1 MEAVDNKGSEAISSL
16 SLKEGSG
23 TSPNTKGD
31 SDKTAIENGGLNGS
45 SEKKISQEKESVEK
59 DEAKIPIKQSE
70 PSGGKQGS
78 NKSAEIVNK
87 KSSRE
92 EKYSRR
98 KDERGVDQVMKGL
111 NSFETPQEKLDALV
125 KKYSEI
131 YDENRKLQ
139 TQTKNYERRLIQV
152 EREKDSA
159 QSEHSKSVLARSR
172 LEGLCRELQRQNRA
186 IKEESVLKIREEEEK
201 RKEVSNKFQ
210 STLAEITSL
219 MQQNNEK
226 NSKLRDDNIE
236 MTTKFKSV
244 CEQYELR
251 VQQVEKISKQMQLEA
266 QLADAKLAKAHLE
279 AKAEKENMLREKQD
293 LLLEL
298 TQCQVRAREQ
308 EKTELKLREQVELYT
323 NKYDEFQT
331 ALSRSNEVFGGFKDE
346 MDKMSKKIVKLE
358 KETSTWKLRWEK
370 SHQALLEMATDKQQ
384 RDAELSL
391 ANRQL
396 NQLHKL
402 CRTLTEERAKLMAQI
417 NAIGANTPTDTAK
430 EDKLAADIAEDRR
443 KLNDTLDSLQSVIL
457 ERELLHKQQ
466 QLEKQQQQL
475 QVELQKQL
483 AAEPKAEACEVK
495 TAEKSLD
502 SKTSCSKPAETKT
515 PVGKNAEQSK
525 KKGKKQKSGRQPSD
539 KPTPSEELKPELKEG
554 TASPSGNTDLSNGN
568 PSQAEL
574 TTSAE
579 QNQVEAQGSSAPVTD
594 LSLSDSLPVSTPP
607 ITEPEIL
614 SQVQPKIKDVTE
626 KLIVASPD
634 SKPLSAQ
641 EPKASK
647 EAVAPSN
654 SACNVPSAPATFS
667 YAAALG
673 SKPAEPLAE
682 KNQIEKTPAEPVVEK
697 SQIEKTP
704 AEKVVEQ
711 SQIEETP
718 AEKVVEK
725 SQIEKTPT
733 EQVKEKSEIEKAPTD
748 PVKEKSQIEKTPT
761 EPVKEKSQIE
771 KTPTE
776 PAKEK
781 GQIEKTPTEPVKEK
795 GQIEKTPTEPVKEK
809 SQIEKTEKVLAVP
822 HTDAAV
828 PETVNTVSA
837 TVDAVNGVPKPK
849 AMEAAI
855 TPSEEVTAAV
865 PLVVS
870 PPKKSKES
878 GRKRKK

>member
-1 MEAVDNKGSEAISSL
+1 MEAVDNKGSEAISSAAP
-16 SLKEGSG
+16 KEGPG
-23 TSPNTKGD
+23 TPPKSKGD
-31 SDKTAIENGGLNGS
+31 LQEKPAAENGGVNGS
-45 SEKKISQEKESVEK
+45 SDKNLPQEKESVGK
-59 DEAKIPIKQSE
+59 DEAKNPTKQFEST
-70 PSGGKQGS
+70 GGKQS
-78 NKSAEIVNK
+78 NNKPAEIVNK

-92 EKYSRR
+92 DKHSRR

-111 NSFETPQEKLDALV
+111 NAFETPQEKLDALV

-244 CEQYELR
+244 CEQYEIR

-279 AKAEKENMLREKQD
+279 AKAEKEVLLRDKQE

-358 KETSTWKLRWEK
+358 KETTTWKMRWEK

-417 NAIGANTPTDTAK
+417 NAIGATTPTDTAK

-483 AAEPKAEACEVK
+483 AAEPKTEASEAK
-495 TAEKSLD
+495 TSEKPLD
-502 SKTSCSKPAETKT
+502 SKASSSKPGEIKASE
-515 PVGKNAEQSK
+515 VKNGEQTK
-525 KKGKKQKSGRQPSD
+525 KKGKKQKSGRQPAD
-539 KPTPSEELKPELKEG
+539 KLVATEELKPEIKAKDDTVSPSEG
-554 TASPSGNTDLSNGN
+554 TNLQNETSSPVDPESSVHVASP
-568 PSQAEL
+568 AEP
-574 TTSAE
+574 
-579 QNQVEAQGSSAPVTD
+579 NQVEVQESSAPTSVP
-594 LSLSDSLPVSTPP
+594 LLGDSLPLSTPLV
-607 ITEPEIL
+607 TEPEPETPNL
-614 SQVQPKIKDVTE
+614 VEPKKDVDVST
-626 KLIVASPD
+626 VADPD
-634 SKPLSAQ
+634 SKPLQVEELQVS
-641 EPKASK
+641 SK
-647 EAVAPSN
+647 PVAPS
-654 SACNVPSAPATFS
+654 SSPISVPSAPSTFS

-673 SKPAEPLAE
+673 SKPAEPVAE
-682 KNQIEKTPAEPVVEK
+682 KCQIQKTEELPAV
-697 SQIEKTP
+697 
-704 AEKVVEQ
+704 A
-711 SQIEETP
+711 
-718 AEKVVEK
+718 
-725 SQIEKTPT
+725 
-733 EQVKEKSEIEKAPTD
+733 D
-748 PVKEKSQIEKTPT
+748 T
-761 EPVKEKSQIE
+761 EP
-771 KTPTE
+771 
-776 PAKEK
+776 
-781 GQIEKTPTEPVKEK
+781 
-795 GQIEKTPTEPVKEK
+795 
-809 SQIEKTEKVLAVP
+809 
-822 HTDAAV
+822 AV
-828 PETVNTVSA
+828 PETANGG
-837 TVDAVNGVPKPK
+837 AVNEGVIGVPEP
-849 AMEAAI
+849 AVVEAEITSAEEAAASV
-855 TPSEEVTAAV
+855 TP
-865 PLVVS
+865 VVS
-870 PPKKSKES
+870 PPKKNKVT
-878 GRKRKK
+878 